1 MSCSPWCLSKST
13 HRVPQCVLKYDHHC
27 PWVGHCVGARNHR
40 VSERTGLVSAWTYA
54 DGPVQFFMIFVFWA
68 FLFCAWTF
76 ATLVGLNAHASSVR
90 PNYELDGQHIA
101 IIAL

>member
-1 MSCSPWCLSKST
+1 
-13 HRVPQCVLKYDHHC
+13 
-27 PWVGHCVGARNHR
+27 
-40 VSERTGLVSAWTYA
+40 
-54 DGPVQFFMIFVFWA
+54 MIFVFWA

>member
-1 MSCSPWCLSKST
+1 MGGALRRST
-13 HRVPQCVLKYDHHC
+13 QSQGKRTYRTPLRV
-27 PWVGHCVGARNHR
+27 AI
-40 VSERTGLVSAWTYA
+40 YA

>member
-1 MSCSPWCLSKST
+1 MGGALRRSTQSQGKRT
-13 HRVPQCVLKYDHHC
+13 HRTPLSVAIH
-27 PWVGHCVGARNHR
+27 
-40 VSERTGLVSAWTYA
+40 A
-54 DGPVQFFMIFVFWA
+54 DEPVQFFMIFVLWA

-90 PNYELDGQHIA
+90 SNYELDGQHIA